1 MIKYTIRLDENNE
14 LKCTKMRSYLPNTRV
29 SEIELLKLL
38 DRVDL
43 NDYDKRIRTIPIAK
57 YDTTKED
64 IILISKKRDFVIK
77 IKDYQRTL
85 EAIRELQSS
94 RSRIE
99 MEQKEFSRRTPTVG
113 GVVAASTLVIALL
126 CKACGQEIDEPFIEG
141 HENTTPT
148 ISVETA
154 IQGVPIVDDE
164 EENQVVIETAD
175 HIVTTEYPSTTQ
187 TPVLT
192 NLSQSIEGST
202 DVVDSYMEGITI
214 ARDIQGVVDPGIT
227 ANLDTHMNTIE
238 RVSSRRGISVGLLKD
253 IVSQETSGG
262 DNNRYGTNLVQF
274 EWRFWNNP
282 NLIYNIYN
290 VETGG
295 YDKIVFTNDKQRFAN
310 RPDVMVITKDDL
322 NNEFTNLA
330 VCSIILQIYGNK
342 YYPNVLWTIQAY
354 NNGET
359 NVDRMLRE
367 LSDEMNMSVPEIL
380 NLDYDTTLNLIRKK
394 AIRDANGNIYVEEV
408 LKHLDPSQA
417 IDGINDEYVI
427 VLGPDKVMSLQMQV
441 NRDFE
446 YVQTSEGKGRK

>member
-43 NDYDKRIRTIPIAK
+43 NDYYKRIRTIPIAK

-94 RSRIE
+94 HSRIE
-99 MEQKEFSRRTPTVG
+99 MEQREISRRTPTVG

-141 HENTTPT
+141 HEKTTPT

-164 EENQVVIETAD
+164 EENQVVIETTD

-227 ANLDTHMNTIE
+227 ANLDTHMSTIE

-282 NLIYNIYN
+282 NLIYDIYN
-290 VETGG
+290 VETGS
-295 YDKIVFTNDKQRFAN
+295 YDKIVFTNDIQRFAN

-359 NVDRMLRE
+359 HVNRMLRE

-394 AIRDANGNIYVEEV
+394 AIRDANDNIYVEEV